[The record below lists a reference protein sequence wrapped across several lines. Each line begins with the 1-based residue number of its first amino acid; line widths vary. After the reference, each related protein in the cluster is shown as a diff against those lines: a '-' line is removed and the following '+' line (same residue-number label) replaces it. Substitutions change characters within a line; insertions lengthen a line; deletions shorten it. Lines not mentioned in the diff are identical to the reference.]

1 MTNFQTQ
8 IRFYRLQIE
17 IGHKWNPETKQW
29 EAEITE
35 FELPNYLLN
44 FDADTGDE
52 TGTGLVKH
60 VPPIL
65 KIALNPNDAQ
75 TPEIESKL
83 GELLQLLPSL
93 QTVITE
99 LGLLQIAYLQQQ
111 AENPQSPPEVV

>member
-1 MTNFQTQ
+1 MTNPQTQ

-17 IGHKWNPETKQW
+17 IGHKWNDQTKQW

-52 TGTGLVKH
+52 TGRGLVKH

-65 KIALNPNDAQ
+65 KISLNPNDAQ

-83 GELLQLLPSL
+83 GELLQLLPGL

-99 LGLLQIAYLQQQ
+99 LGLLHVAYLKEQ
-111 AENPQSPPEVV
+111 AEISQELPEVL